1 MNDSESTGET
11 LTSTDLDLTDEE
23 IKAENDE
30 VLEQTVKFRQF
41 MQQTD
46 QEIEFKMCNQYQ
58 GYAQQLLPLIYNIQ
72 DEDSKGEK

>member
-30 VLEQTVKFRQF
+30 VLEQTVKFR
-41 MQQTD
+41 
-46 QEIEFKMCNQYQ
+46 
-58 GYAQQLLPLIYNIQ
+58 
-72 DEDSKGEK
+72 